1 MAGMI
6 APAGTVSV
14 RRKTATTNMPTAAIP
29 AAWATRTN
37 TSRFIAK
44 ATNRAISRDTTAA
57 VMAGA
62 TKLGLLKTG
71 STKKETRGDERGAL
85 RRASF
90 LFHNEFRGLKL
101 FPLVARQL
109 GIKMFFL
116 GIAYTEISNQLPLAG
131 NSQIRRKFLGIK
143 N

>member
-1 MAGMI
+1 MG
-6 APAGTVSV
+6 GTTGKAATVFV
-14 RRKTATTNMPTAAIP
+14 LRRTATTNMLTVVTPVDL
-29 AAWATRTN
+29 ATRTN

-62 TKLGLLKTG
+62 TKLGLLKNG
-71 STKKETRGDERGAL
+71 SAKKKTRGDEGGAL

-131 NSQIRRKFLGIK
+131 NSQIRRKFLGIE